1 LALQLDH
8 EDIASL
14 HEAIGDLQVLQGDY
28 SPARESY
35 EVAAA
40 HCDRS
45 QEARIERKLGAL
57 CHRRGEWELAES
69 HFQAALD
76 SLAQGEASIEQAR
89 LYSDWSL
96 TAYHRG
102 DPGRARNMTNKALDI
117 AESIGDK
124 RALSE
129 AHNILGI
136 LARGQ
141 RNFDDAVDQLEL
153 SLQAAEEQSDPSA
166 RVAAL
171 NNLALAL
178 GDKGESKQAIALA
191 EAALTLC
198 ASQGDRHREA
208 AIHNNLS
215 DLLYA
220 ASEAESAMEH
230 LKQAVTI
237 FAEIG
242 IEASEMQP
250 EIWKL
255 VEW

>member
-1 LALQLDH
+1 M
-8 EDIASL
+8 
-14 HEAIGDLQVLQGDY
+14 
-28 SPARESY
+28 
-35 EVAAA
+35 
-40 HCDRS
+40 
-45 QEARIERKLGAL
+45 
-57 CHRRGEWELAES
+57 
-69 HFQAALD
+69 
-76 SLAQGEASIEQAR
+76 
-89 LYSDWSL
+89 YSDWSL

-102 DPGRARNMTNKALDI
+102 DAGRARNMTIKALDI

-124 RALSE
+124 RALAE
-129 AHNILGI
+129 VHNILGI

-141 RNFDDAVDQLEL
+141 RNFDEAVYQLEL
-153 SLQAAEEQSDPSA
+153 SLQAADDQNDPSA

-178 GDKGESKQAIALA
+178 GDKGESKQAIAFA
-191 EAALTLC
+191 EAALNLC
-198 ASQGDRHREA
+198 TSQGDRHREA

-215 DLLYA
+215 DLLHA
-220 ASEAESAMEH
+220 ASESEAAMEH